1 MEYHK
6 LLQRQID
13 RFFPDEDSISPS
25 LKEFLQL
32 VSRTYQTFEK
42 DKWLSEHAFNI
53 SEREYQDVLKNMRTQ
68 SERQNQSIAKLKEV
82 INSLDPN
89 ASIPEL
95 HSDDE
100 LRSVVAYLEKQI
112 AKSKALESD
121 IINARDQA
129 EKASKAKGDFL
140 SVMSHEIR
148 TPLNAIIGIAHLMMH
163 EPLPPNQVENLRTL
177 NLSAENLLNLINDIL
192 DYSRIEEG
200 RLELS
205 PKKVNLRELVNNIR
219 LSHRVRSQEAGNSLM
234 VTFDP
239 WLPQTVWADEVRL
252 GQILNNLVSNAV
264 KFTTNGTIRIEL
276 VIERSTAQEV
286 DIRFNITDTGIGI
299 EPEKQSVI
307 FEHFSQA
314 DSEITRKYGGSGLGL
329 TIVKRLLRLMH
340 SDIHLESAPGRGSR
354 FYFTLRLK
362 TEKDETSQR
371 SSGPATQIKDLEG
384 IKILLVEDVE
394 FNVMV
399 AKKMLSNWKAVV
411 DVAENG
417 AIAVDLVRQQE
428 YDLILMD
435 LQMPVMDGYTA
446 TKHIREFNQQVP
458 IIALT
463 AFASSDVEN
472 MSMDVG
478 MNAFLSKPFKP
489 TDLYEIIRDKT
500 MKVSDT

>member
-1 MEYHK
+1 MDYHK

-13 RFFPDEDSISPS
+13 RFFPNEEEITPSI
-25 LKEFLQL
+25 KEFLQL
-32 VSRTYQTFEK
+32 ISRTYQTFEK

-53 SEREYQDVLKNMRTQ
+53 SEREYQDVLKNLRTQ
-68 SERQNQSIAKLKEV
+68 SENQNQSIARLKEV

-89 ASIPEL
+89 ASIPEMQ
-95 HSDDE
+95 SDDE

-112 AKSKALESD
+112 AKSKALETA

-163 EPLPPNQVENLRTL
+163 EPLPPNQVENLKTL

-200 RLELS
+200 KLELS
-205 PKKVNLRELVNNIR
+205 LKKVNLRDLVNNIR
-219 LSHRVRSQEAGNSLM
+219 LSHRMRAQEAGNSLM

-239 WLPQTVWADEVRL
+239 WLATTVWADEVRL

-264 KFTTNGTIRIEL
+264 KFTNNGTIRIEL
-276 VIERSTAQEV
+276 FVERTAGEEMDV
-286 DIRFNITDTGIGI
+286 RFSITDTGIGI
-299 EPEKQSVI
+299 ETEKQAVI

-329 TIVKRLLRLMH
+329 TIVKRLLKLMR
-340 SDIHLESAPGRGSR
+340 SDISLESSPGNGSK

-362 TEKDETSQR
+362 TDLNESNQHH
-371 SSGPATQIKDLEG
+371 SGNALQVKDLDG

-399 AKKMLSNWKAVV
+399 AKKMLSNWKAQVE
-411 DVAENG
+411 VAENG
-417 AIAVDLVRQQE
+417 EIAVEKAREQDF
-428 YDLILMD
+428 DLILMD

-446 TKHIREFNQQVP
+446 TREIRTFNQEVP

-489 TDLYEIIRDKT
+489 TDLYEVIKEKARKLT
-500 MKVSDT
+500 RS